1 MGISLRL
8 YAVASICVAVLTEK
22 LVGHGTARAKPT
34 LSFTMRPSKLV
45 VIAQLVTV
53 AALAGG
59 ALLSGGCAS
68 TQVQAQWTDPQ
79 FAGKSLHGAN
89 VLVVCD
95 AAYVATKQI
104 CQDQLS
110 AQLQAIGATPV
121 TSPDLDN
128 VGTTKRTNEVT
139 LAAAR
144 SANAKAVFSAAI
156 APDATIVNPGPSVGV
171 GLGSFGGG
179 IGGGLGVSLPI
190 GGGRVNKAY
199 GANAILTDVDSGKI
213 MWSSKV
219 TTPAS
224 SDINGQIAKLTKAA
238 VDAAQKAGLL

>member
-1 MGISLRL
+1 M
-8 YAVASICVAVLTEK
+8 
-22 LVGHGTARAKPT
+22 P
-34 LSFTMRPSKLV
+34 PSKLI
-45 VIAQLVTV
+45 VITQLVTV

-59 ALLSGGCAS
+59 ILFTSGCAT

-95 AAYVATKQI
+95 ASDVATKRI

-110 AQLQAIGATPV
+110 SQLQAAGAMPV
-121 TSPDLDN
+121 TSAELDN
-128 VGTTKRTNEVT
+128 VATTKRTNDVT

-144 SANAKAVFSAAI
+144 NAGAKAVFSTAI
-156 APDATIVNPGPSVGV
+156 GRDATVVNPGPSIGV

-179 IGGGLGVSLPI
+179 LGGGLGVSLPV
-190 GGGRVNKAY
+190 GGGRVNTAY